1 MKIKIKIKMRFVLL
15 ALLLMG
21 LFLKLD
27 YAFTST
33 KEENNLQFSV
43 PSVFIYDTKGR
54 RDPFISLVV
63 KVVEEEKVEPEPGE
77 AEPEELP
84 MSILEESE
92 YVLLGL
98 IWDEEKVLALVKT
111 TTGKWI
117 VGKGSFVDEFL
128 VSEINKE
135 KEEVVLVGEKEII
148 KLRIR
153 K

>member
-1 MKIKIKIKMRFVLL
+1 MRIKINMRFVLL
-15 ALLLMG
+15 ALLLVG
-21 LFLKLD
+21 LFLEVD
-27 YAFTST
+27 YGFAST
-33 KEENNLQFSV
+33 KEENNLQFSI
-43 PSVFIYDTKGR
+43 PSVFIYDSKGT

-63 KVVEEEKVEPEPGE
+63 KVEEEEEVEPEPEE
-77 AEPEELP
+77 AEPKEVPLSIFEET
-84 MSILEESE
+84 E

-98 IWDEEKVLALVKT
+98 IWDEEKVLALIKT
-111 TTGKWI
+111 TTGKWV

-135 KEEVVLVGEKEII
+135 KEEVVLVGEREII

>member
-1 MKIKIKIKMRFVLL
+1 MKIKIKMRFVLL

-43 PSVFIYDTKGR
+43 PSVFIYDSKGR

-63 KVVEEEKVEPEPGE
+63 KVDEEEKVEPEPGE
-77 AEPEELP
+77 AEPKEVP

-148 KLRIR
+148 RLRIR

>member
-1 MKIKIKIKMRFVLL
+1 MKIKIKMRFVLL

-43 PSVFIYDTKGR
+43 PSVFIYDSKGR

-63 KVVEEEKVEPEPGE
+63 KVDEEEKVEPEPGE
-77 AEPEELP
+77 AEPKEVP

>member
-1 MKIKIKIKMRFVLL
+1 MKVKINMRFVLL

-33 KEENNLQFSV
+33 KEENNLQFSI
-43 PSVFIYDTKGR
+43 PSVFIYDSKGR

-63 KVVEEEKVEPEPGE
+63 KVDEEEKVEPEPGE
-77 AEPEELP
+77 AEPKEVT

-98 IWDEEKVLALVKT
+98 IWDEEKVLALIET

>member
-1 MKIKIKIKMRFVLL
+1 MKIKIKMRFVLL

-33 KEENNLQFSV
+33 KEENNLQLSV
-43 PSVFIYDTKGR
+43 PSVFIYDSKGR

-98 IWDEEKVLALVKT
+98 IWDEEKVLALIKT

>member
-1 MKIKIKIKMRFVLL
+1 MRVKIGMRFVLL

-21 LFLKLD
+21 VFLKAD

-33 KEENNLQFSV
+33 KEENNLQFSI
-43 PSVFIYDTKGR
+43 PPVFIYDSTGR
-54 RDPFISLVV
+54 RDPFVSLVV
-63 KVVEEEKVEPEPGE
+63 KIEEEEKVEPEAGE
-77 AEPEELP
+77 AEPKEVPL
-84 MSILEESE
+84 SILEESE

-98 IWDEEKVLALVKT
+98 IWDEEKVLALIKT

-117 VGKGSFVDEFL
+117 VGKGSFVDDFL
-128 VSEINKE
+128 VSEIDRE

-148 KLRIR
+148 RLRIR

>member
-1 MKIKIKIKMRFVLL
+1 MKIKIKMRFVLL

-43 PSVFIYDTKGR
+43 PSVFIYDSKGR

-77 AEPEELP
+77 AEPKEVP

-148 KLRIR
+148 RLRIR

>member
-1 MKIKIKIKMRFVLL
+1 MKIKINMRFVLL

-33 KEENNLQFSV
+33 KEENNLQFSI
-43 PSVFIYDTKGR
+43 PSVFIYDSKGR

-63 KVVEEEKVEPEPGE
+63 KVDEEEKLQPEPGE
-77 AEPEELP
+77 AEPKEVP

-98 IWDEEKVLALVKT
+98 IWDQDKVLALVKT

>member
-1 MKIKIKIKMRFVLL
+1 MKIKINVRFVLL

-27 YAFTST
+27 YAFAST
-33 KEENNLQFSV
+33 EEENNLRFSI
-43 PSVFIYDTKGR
+43 PSVFIYDSIGR

-63 KVVEEEKVEPEPGE
+63 KVEEEEEVEPEPEE
-77 AEPEELP
+77 AEPKEVP
-84 MSILEESE
+84 ISILEESE

-98 IWDEEKVLALVKT
+98 IWDEEKVLALIKT

-117 VGKGSFVDEFL
+117 VGKGSFVDDFL
-128 VSEINKE
+128 VSEINRE

>member
-1 MKIKIKIKMRFVLL
+1 L

-43 PSVFIYDTKGR
+43 PSVFIYDSKGR

-63 KVVEEEKVEPEPGE
+63 KVDEEEKVEPEPGE
-77 AEPEELP
+77 AEPKEVP

-98 IWDEEKVLALVKT
+98 IWDEEKVLALIKT

>member
-1 MKIKIKIKMRFVLL
+1 MKMKMNMRFVLL
-15 ALLLMG
+15 TLLMMG
-21 LFLKLD
+21 FFLKLD
-27 YAFTST
+27 YAFAST
-33 KEENNLQFSV
+33 KEENNLQFSI
-43 PSVFIYDTKGR
+43 PSVFIYDSKGT

-63 KVVEEEKVEPEPGE
+63 KVEEEEKVEPEAGDAE
-77 AEPEELP
+77 AKEAPL
-84 MSILEESE
+84 SILEESE

-98 IWDEEKVLALVKT
+98 MWDEEKVLALIKT

-135 KEEVVLVGEKEII
+135 KEEVVLVGENKII
-148 KLRIR
+148 KLRMR

>member
-1 MKIKIKIKMRFVLL
+1 MKMKIRMRFVLL

-43 PSVFIYDTKGR
+43 PPVFIYDSIGR

-63 KVVEEEKVEPEPGE
+63 KVEEEEKVEPEPEE
-77 AEPEELP
+77 AELKEVP

-98 IWDEEKVLALVKT
+98 MWDQEKVLALIKT
-111 TTGKWI
+111 TTGKWV

-128 VSEINKE
+128 VSEIDRE

>member
-1 MKIKIKIKMRFVLL
+1 MKIKIKMRFVLL
-15 ALLLMG
+15 ALLMMG

-27 YAFTST
+27 YAFTLA
-33 KEENNLQFSV
+33 KEENNLQFSI
-43 PSVFIYDTKGR
+43 PSVFVYDSKGR

-63 KVVEEEKVEPEPGE
+63 KVVEEEKVEAEIGE
-77 AEPEELP
+77 AKPKEVP

-117 VGKGSFVDEFL
+117 VGEGNFVDEFL

-148 KLRIR
+148 KLKIR

>member
-1 MKIKIKIKMRFVLL
+1 MKVKINMRFVLL

-33 KEENNLQFSV
+33 KEENNLQFSI
-43 PSVFIYDTKGR
+43 PSVFIYDSKGR

-63 KVVEEEKVEPEPGE
+63 KVDEEEKVEPEPGE
-77 AEPEELP
+77 AEPKEVT

-98 IWDEEKVLALVKT
+98 IWDEEKVLALIKT

-128 VSEINKE
+128 VSEISKE

>member
-1 MKIKIKIKMRFVLL
+1 MRIKINVRFVLL

-21 LFLKLD
+21 FFLRLD
-27 YAFTST
+27 YAFAST
-33 KEENNLQFSV
+33 KEENDLQFSI
-43 PSVFIYDTKGR
+43 PSVFIYDSTGR
-54 RDPFISLVV
+54 RDPFVSLVV
-63 KVVEEEKVEPEPGE
+63 KIEEEEEVEPEAGE
-77 AEPEELP
+77 AEPKEVPL
-84 MSILEESE
+84 SILEESE

-98 IWDEEKVLALVKT
+98 MWDEEKVLALIKT
-111 TTGKWI
+111 ATGKWI

-148 KLRIR
+148 RLRIR

>member
-1 MKIKIKIKMRFVLL
+1 MKIKINMRFVLL

-33 KEENNLQFSV
+33 KEENNLQFSI
-43 PSVFIYDTKGR
+43 PSVFIYDSKGR

-63 KVVEEEKVEPEPGE
+63 KVDEEEKVEPEPGE
-77 AEPEELP
+77 AEPKEVP

-98 IWDEEKVLALVKT
+98 IWDEEKVLALIKT

>member
-1 MKIKIKIKMRFVLL
+1 MKIKINMRFVFL
-15 ALLLMG
+15 ALLMTG

-27 YAFTST
+27 YAFASA
-33 KEENNLQFSV
+33 KEESNLQFSI
-43 PSVFIYDTKGR
+43 PSVFVYDSKGR

-63 KVVEEEKVEPEPGE
+63 KVVEEDKVEPEPGE
-77 AEPEELP
+77 AKPKEVP

-117 VGKGSFVDEFL
+117 VGEGSFVDEFF

-135 KEEVVLVGEKEII
+135 KGEVVLVGEIEII

>member
-1 MKIKIKIKMRFVLL
+1 MKIKIKMRFVLL

-33 KEENNLQFSV
+33 KEDNNLQFSV
-43 PSVFIYDTKGR
+43 PSVFIYDSKGR

-63 KVVEEEKVEPEPGE
+63 KVDEEEKVELEPGE
-77 AEPEELP
+77 AEPEEVP

-98 IWDEEKVLALVKT
+98 IWDEEKVLALIKT

>member
-1 MKIKIKIKMRFVLL
+1 MKIKIKIRFVLL
-15 ALLLMG
+15 ALLMMG

-27 YAFTST
+27 YAFAST
-33 KEENNLQFSV
+33 KKDNNLQLSV
-43 PSVFIYDTKGR
+43 PSVFIYDSKGR

-63 KVVEEEKVEPEPGE
+63 KVDEEEKLESEPGD
-77 AEPEELP
+77 AEPKEVP
-84 MSILEESE
+84 VSILEESE

-98 IWDEEKVLALVKT
+98 IWDEEKVLALIKT

>member
-1 MKIKIKIKMRFVLL
+1 MKIKINMRFVLL

-33 KEENNLQFSV
+33 KEENNLQLSV
-43 PSVFIYDTKGR
+43 PSVFIYDSKGR

-63 KVVEEEKVEPEPGE
+63 KVDEEEKLQPEPGE
-77 AEPEELP
+77 AEPKEVP

-98 IWDEEKVLALVKT
+98 IWDQDKVLALVKT

>member
-1 MKIKIKIKMRFVLL
+1 MKIKIKMRFVLL
-15 ALLLMG
+15 ALLMMG

-27 YAFTST
+27 YAFTLA
-33 KEENNLQFSV
+33 KEENNLQFSI
-43 PSVFIYDTKGR
+43 PSVFVYDSKGR

-63 KVVEEEKVEPEPGE
+63 KVVEEEKVEAELGE
-77 AEPEELP
+77 AKPKEVP

-117 VGKGSFVDEFL
+117 VGEGNFVDEFL

-148 KLRIR
+148 KLKIR

>member
-1 MKIKIKIKMRFVLL
+1 MKIKIKMRFVLL

-33 KEENNLQFSV
+33 KKENNLQFSV
-43 PSVFIYDTKGR
+43 PSVFIYDSKGR

-63 KVVEEEKVEPEPGE
+63 KVVEEEEVEPEAGE
-77 AEPEELP
+77 AEPKEVP

-98 IWDEEKVLALVKT
+98 IWDEEKVLALIRT

-153 K
+153 E

>member
-1 MKIKIKIKMRFVLL
+1 MKIKINMRFILL
-15 ALLLMG
+15 ILLLMG
-21 LFLKLD
+21 FFLRLD
-27 YAFTST
+27 SAFTLT
-33 KEENNLQFSV
+33 REENNLQFSI
-43 PSVFIYDTKGR
+43 PSVFIYDSKGK
-54 RDPFISLVV
+54 RDPFVSLVI
-63 KVVEEEKVEPEPGE
+63 KVVEEEKAIPEAGEPEVKEVPV
-77 AEPEELP
+77 
-84 MSILEESE
+84 SILEESE

-98 IWDEEKVLALVKT
+98 IWDQEKVLALIKT

-117 VGKGSFVDEFL
+117 VGEGSFVDEFL

>member
-1 MKIKIKIKMRFVLL
+1 MKIKINMRFVLL
-15 ALLLMG
+15 VLLMTG

-27 YAFTST
+27 YAFAST

-43 PSVFIYDTKGR
+43 PSVFVYDSVGR

-63 KVVEEEKVEPEPGE
+63 KVDEEEKVKPEPGE
-77 AEPEELP
+77 AEPKEVP

-92 YVLLGL
+92 YILIGL
-98 IWDEEKVLALVKT
+98 IWDEEEVLALIKT

-117 VGKGSFVDEFL
+117 VGEGSLVDDFL
-128 VSEINKE
+128 VSEINRE
-135 KEEVVLVGEKEII
+135 KEEVVLIGEKEII

>member
-1 MKIKIKIKMRFVLL
+1 M
-15 ALLLMG
+15 ALLMMG

-33 KEENNLQFSV
+33 KEENNLQLSV
-43 PSVFIYDTKGR
+43 PSVFIYDSKGR

-63 KVVEEEKVEPEPGE
+63 KVDEEEKVIPEPGE
-77 AEPEELP
+77 AELKEVP

-98 IWDEEKVLALVKT
+98 MWDEEKVLALIKT
-111 TTGKWI
+111 ATGKWI

>member
-1 MKIKIKIKMRFVLL
+1 MKIKINMRFVLL

-33 KEENNLQFSV
+33 KEENNLQFSI
-43 PSVFIYDTKGR
+43 PSVFIYDGKGR
-54 RDPFISLVV
+54 RDPFVSLVV
-63 KVVEEEKVEPEPGE
+63 KIDVEEEVEPEPGE
-77 AEPEELP
+77 AEPKEVP

-98 IWDEEKVLALVKT
+98 IWDEEKVLALIKT

>member
-1 MKIKIKIKMRFVLL
+1 MKIKIKMRFVLL
-15 ALLLMG
+15 ALLMMG

-43 PSVFIYDTKGR
+43 PSVFIYDSKGR

-63 KVVEEEKVEPEPGE
+63 KVDEEEKVEPEPGE
-77 AEPEELP
+77 AEPKEVP

>member
-1 MKIKIKIKMRFVLL
+1 MKIDINVRFVLL
-15 ALLLMG
+15 GLLLVG
-21 LFLKLD
+21 LFLRLD
-27 YAFTST
+27 YASALAE
-33 KEENNLQFSV
+33 EENNLPFSI
-43 PSVFIYDTKGR
+43 PSVFIYDSKGK
-54 RDPFISLVV
+54 RDPFTSLVI
-63 KVVEEEKVEPEPGE
+63 KVEEEEKVEPEAGE
-77 AEPEELP
+77 AEPKEVP

-98 IWDEEKVLALVKT
+98 IWDEEKVLALIRT

>member
-1 MKIKIKIKMRFVLL
+1 MKVKINMRFVLL
-15 ALLLMG
+15 ALLLIG
-21 LFLKLD
+21 LFLRLD
-27 YAFTST
+27 YAFSST
-33 KEENNLQFSV
+33 REENNLQFSV
-43 PSVFIYDTKGR
+43 PSVFIYDSKGK

-63 KVVEEEKVEPEPGE
+63 KVVEEEKVEAKSEE
-77 AEPEELP
+77 AEPKEVPL
-84 MSILEESE
+84 SILEESE

-98 IWDEEKVLALVKT
+98 IWDEEKVLALIKT

-135 KEEVVLVGEKEII
+135 KEEVVLVGENEII